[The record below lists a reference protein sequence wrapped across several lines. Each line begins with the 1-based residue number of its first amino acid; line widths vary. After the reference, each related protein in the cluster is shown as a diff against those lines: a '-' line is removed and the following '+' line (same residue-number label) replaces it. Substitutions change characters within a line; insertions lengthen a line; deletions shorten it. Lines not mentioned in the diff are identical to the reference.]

1 METINIRYLFK
12 LPDKRQEI
20 IDLHLDPHTLDLMNE
35 IPEQPPS
42 WTKLDFYKCP
52 HCLLNVQDHPH
63 CPVAVHL
70 IKVLAICKD
79 LFSYETIHVEIITN
93 ERTVSKETS
102 AQKGISSLMGLIMAT
117 SGCPHT
123 NFLKPMARFHL
134 PLASIEETVCR
145 AVSMYLLAQYFLRK
159 QGKKADF
166 DLEGLKKI
174 YSNIKL
180 INATMAERLRAIID
194 EDAAVNALT
203 ILDNFAHALPLV
215 IEESLEDTRYLF
227 APYLDQADSADD

>member
-1 METINIRYLFK
+1 MEAINISYLFK

-42 WTKLDFYKCP
+42 WTKLDFHGCP

-79 LFSYETIHVEIITN
+79 MFSYETIHVEIITN

-102 AQKGISSLMGLIMAT
+102 AQKAISSLMGLIMAT

-159 QGKKADF
+159 QGKKTDF

-174 YSNIKL
+174 YSNVKL
-180 INATMAERLRAIID
+180 INETMAERLRSIID

-203 ILDNFAHALPLV
+203 ILDNFAHALPFV

-227 APYLDQADSADD
+227 ASYLDQAGDT

>member
-1 METINIRYLFK
+1 MEPINIRYLFK
-12 LPDKRQEI
+12 FPDDRKEV
-20 IDLHLDPHTLDLMNE
+20 IDLYLDPQTLGLMNE
-35 IPEQPPS
+35 ITEELPA
-42 WTKLDFYKCP
+42 WTKLDFNKCP
-52 HCLLNVQDHPH
+52 HCLLDIQNHPY

-70 IKVLAICKD
+70 MKVLAVCAN
-79 LFSYETIHVEIITN
+79 LLSYETIHVEIITH
-93 ERTVSKETS
+93 ERSVSKETS

-123 NFLKPMARFHL
+123 TFLKPMARFHL
-134 PLASIEETVCR
+134 PLASIEETMCR

-159 QGKKADF
+159 QGRKTDL

-180 INATMAERLRAIID
+180 INVHMADRLRSIID

-203 ILDNFAHALPLV
+203 ILDNFAHALPFV
-215 IEESLEDTRYLF
+215 IEESLEDIRYLF
-227 APYLDQADSADD
+227 TPYFEQTDDYAD

>member
-12 LPDKRQEI
+12 LPDKRQEV
-20 IDLHLDPHTLDLMNE
+20 IDLHLDPLTLDLMNE
-35 IPEQPPS
+35 IPGQPPS

-52 HCLLNVQDHPH
+52 HCPLNVQDNPH

-79 LFSYETIHVEIITN
+79 MFSYETIHVEIITN

-145 AVSMYLLAQYFLRK
+145 AVSMYLLAQYFL
-159 QGKKADF
+159 
-166 DLEGLKKI
+166 
-174 YSNIKL
+174 
-180 INATMAERLRAIID
+180 
-194 EDAAVNALT
+194 
-203 ILDNFAHALPLV
+203 
-215 IEESLEDTRYLF
+215 
-227 APYLDQADSADD
+227 LDQETCDAFLVRSYIF